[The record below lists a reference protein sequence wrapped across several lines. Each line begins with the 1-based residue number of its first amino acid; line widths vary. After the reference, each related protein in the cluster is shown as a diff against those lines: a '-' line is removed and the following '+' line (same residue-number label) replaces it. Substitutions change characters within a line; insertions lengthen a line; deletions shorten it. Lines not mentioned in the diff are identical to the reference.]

1 MMNTMTR
8 RDALKTSSLLA
19 AGAVLAASVPL
30 RSVWAA
36 DAPPAGPFVL
46 PPLPYAFD
54 ALEPYLDAQTMQIH
68 HDKHHQAYVTN
79 LNKAV
84 AGQAELAGKSADD
97 LVSDLRA
104 IPESIRKAV
113 QNHGGGHANHT
124 LFWQLL
130 KKNEGGKPAGELASA
145 LDKKWGSFDGFKAE
159 LTKAAVSL
167 FGSGWAW
174 LSLDGK
180 DLLIEQTSNQ
190 DSPLSQGR
198 KPLLGIDVWE
208 HAYYLK
214 YQNRR
219 PDYVNA
225 LYNAINWDFVSE
237 RYRNL
242 AG

>member
-1 MMNTMTR
+1 MNMMTR
-8 RDALKTSSLLA
+8 RAALKTTSLLA
-19 AGAVLAASVPL
+19 AGAALAASAPL
-30 RSVWAA
+30 RPALAA
-36 DAPPAGPFVL
+36 EPAPAGPFAL
-46 PPLPYAFD
+46 PPLPYAYD
-54 ALEPYLDAQTMQIH
+54 ALEPYIDAQTMQIH

-84 AGQAELAGKSADD
+84 AGQAELADKSVED
-97 LVSDLRA
+97 LLRDLKTL
-104 IPESIRKAV
+104 PESIRKAV
-113 QNHGGGHANHT
+113 QNQGGGHANHT

-130 KKNEGGKPAGELASA
+130 KRNEGGQPAGELASA
-145 LDKKWGSFDGFKAE
+145 IDKKWGSFDSFKTE
-159 LTKAAVSL
+159 LTKAAVTL

-180 DLLIEQTSNQ
+180 DLVIEQTSNQ
-190 DSPLSQGR
+190 DSPLLHGR

-219 PDYVNA
+219 PDYVSA
-225 LYNAINWDFVSE
+225 FYNAINWDFVSG
-237 RYRNL
+237 RYRIL